1 MTLTASPAYEPS
13 CRTAVPRSRTV
24 GILSIA
30 TGVASVIL
38 LAIHPADDA
47 KTFAEMLRSE
57 AANRL
62 VDGIVHGGFI
72 AVLSLQL
79 VCYSVFSARL
89 GPARPASIAALVFL
103 SAGAIFLSGSMVLDG
118 LVTPAVAARYLAA
131 PAKLEYA
138 RTLFVLL
145 GSLIGVLMPI
155 GLMFLS
161 AAIAAWG
168 WTLSERGMSRAAGVL
183 GMIAGGLL
191 LVILGASFTAMNPFV
206 LMGAIV
212 ANAIWATVTGVMLM
226 QTNF

>member
-1 MTLTASPAYEPS
+1 MTLAATPAYDPS
-13 CRTAVPRSRTV
+13 GRTAVPGSQLV

-30 TGVASVIL
+30 TGVASVVL

-47 KTFAEMLRSE
+47 KTFADALRSE

-62 VDGIVHGGFI
+62 IDGIVHGGFI

-89 GPARPASIAALVFL
+89 GEARPASIAALVFF
-103 SAGAIFLSGSMVLDG
+103 SAGAIFLSGSMALDG

-131 PAKLEYA
+131 PGKLEYA
-138 RTLFVLL
+138 RSLFVLL
-145 GSLIGVLMPI
+145 GSLISVLMPI

-168 WTLSERGMSRAAGVL
+168 WTLSESGVSRAAGVL
-183 GMIAGGLL
+183 GTITGGLM
-191 LVILGASFTAMNPFV
+191 LVVLGASFTAMNPFV

-212 ANAIWATVTGVMLM
+212 ANAIWATVTGIMLLRTK
-226 QTNF
+226 Q